1 MRFGLLK
8 YGRQPK
14 QFLNS
19 LVEKH
24 EVAEACGLHCSGE
37 YAAECISM
45 DDRPKPAEAT
55 TYQRIVQKNFSEY
68 HYLKTQLVFQ
78 DKTPKISAAQF
89 KSLILSAL
97 KDLHGEVG
105 VSFPLDLLKFD
116 EKTLCAILRIKSSGL
131 VKLWTSLTL
140 LGQYQ
145 GLQCSVRVLQTSPF
159 LLALAGNSRELV
171 LD

>member
-1 MRFGLLK
+1 MK
-8 YGRQPK
+8 E
-14 QFLNS
+14 S
-19 LVEKH
+19 
-24 EVAEACGLHCSGE
+24 A
-37 YAAECISM
+37 
-45 DDRPKPAEAT
+45 KPAKPASYE
-55 TYQRIVQKNFSEY
+55 RIVLKNFSEY
-68 HYLKTQLVFQ
+68 HYLKIQLVFE
-78 DKTPKISAAQF
+78 DKSVKLSAAQF

-105 VSFPLDLLKFD
+105 ASFPLDLLKYNG
-116 EKTLCAILRIKSSGL
+116 KTLFAILRIKSSGL

-145 GLQCSVRVLQTSPF
+145 GHQCSVSVIQTSPF